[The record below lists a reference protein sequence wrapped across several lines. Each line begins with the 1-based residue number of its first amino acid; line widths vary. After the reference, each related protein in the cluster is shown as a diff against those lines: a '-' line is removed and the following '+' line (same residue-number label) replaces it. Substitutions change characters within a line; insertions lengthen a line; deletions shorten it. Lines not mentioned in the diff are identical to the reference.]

1 MNFFA
6 ILGTSSLVD
15 ANLVN
20 QISAS
25 LLMDRHWRNL
35 NQHILLRFS
44 VFSFKKRCNFIDIIL
59 RVVFVL
65 ITLNM
70 KNFSFNLL
78 DSRHMIIGIITE
90 WFELNDINKFFSQ
103 KKVNFQTDVGS
114 VSPNLKLYLANS
126 SQGAHVKLNKLS

>member
-1 MNFFA
+1 M
-6 ILGTSSLVD
+6 
-15 ANLVN
+15 
-20 QISAS
+20 
-25 LLMDRHWRNL
+25 
-35 NQHILLRFS
+35 
-44 VFSFKKRCNFIDIIL
+44 VFE
-59 RVVFVL
+59 L